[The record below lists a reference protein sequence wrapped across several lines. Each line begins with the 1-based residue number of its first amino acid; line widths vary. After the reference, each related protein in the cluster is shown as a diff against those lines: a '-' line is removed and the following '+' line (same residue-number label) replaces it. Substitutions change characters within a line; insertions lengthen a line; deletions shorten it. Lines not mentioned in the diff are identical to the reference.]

1 MKEGDVW
8 LLLLLGLAGMYLL
21 FRGSPPQTGVTA
33 KAVALPKPQTISNE
47 ETWRWRDW
55 EGNSREITVTRK
67 VKVDG

>member
-8 LLLLLGLAGMYLL
+8 LLLLLGLAGMFLL

-33 KAVALPKPQTISNE
+33 KAVALPQTISNE
-47 ETWRWRDW
+47 EKWTWTDW
-55 EGNSREITVTRK
+55 QGNKRNLIIHRT

>member
-8 LLLLLGLAGMYLL
+8 LLLLLGLAGMFLL
-21 FRGSPPQTGVTA
+21 FRGSPPRTGVTA
-33 KAVALPKPQTISNE
+33 KAVALPQTISNE

-55 EGNSREITVTRK
+55 EGNNREITVTRK